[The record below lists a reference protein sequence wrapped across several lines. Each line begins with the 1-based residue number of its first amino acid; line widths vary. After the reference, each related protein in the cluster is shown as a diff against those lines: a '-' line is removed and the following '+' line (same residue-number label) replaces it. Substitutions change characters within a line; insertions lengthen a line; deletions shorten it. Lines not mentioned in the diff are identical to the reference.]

1 MLGTIEPPKKGLNMA
16 KKVRTN
22 RTQTQIVRLEFQR
35 EGAQAVSI
43 AGTFNDWRPDATP
56 MIALDDGRWVKE
68 LALPPGRYQYQ
79 FVVDGAWR
87 HDPAAVGQ
95 VPNPFGG
102 FNSVLVVATI
112 P

>member
-1 MLGTIEPPKKGLNMA
+1 MRGNEKHRSAGNGHGPQR
-16 KKVRTN
+16 VH
-22 RTQTQIVRLEFQR
+22 LEF
-35 EGAQAVSI
+35 AHPSAATVAI

-56 MIALDDGRWVKE
+56 MIALDDGRWAKE

-87 HDPAAVGQ
+87 HDPATVGQ

-102 FNSVLVVATI
+102 FNSVLVVATK